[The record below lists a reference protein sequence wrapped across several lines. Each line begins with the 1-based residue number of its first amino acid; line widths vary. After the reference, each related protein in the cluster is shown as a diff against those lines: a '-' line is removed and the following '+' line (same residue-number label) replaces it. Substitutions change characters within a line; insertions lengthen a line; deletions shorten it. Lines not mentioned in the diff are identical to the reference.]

1 MVKYHVA
8 YNIVSR
14 KIVLVLFLMVISCMS
29 LYSQATVTI
38 NVDWR
43 SWAEENAIQIRNAAN
58 TTLYQYCIPG
68 NCYST
73 SGDNLQNRTNS
84 DNIVLNYGEYTV
96 VLFDAYGDN
105 WNGPGSNATI
115 LVDGVQVLNV
125 TKANNGNFTQTFTFK
140 IKDPS
145 IPEDVPLTLFDQFD
159 GNFDYTVA
167 GGSFRTNNNTVDPCS
182 IAATSSGTLTS
193 PIPAGA
199 TIEKAYLMW
208 AHSNPNI
215 DTQVTFEGQV
225 VNAEM
230 SSQYIQGGVFYG
242 MVSDVTAI
250 VQGVAS
256 PSTNVYD
263 LTNLTISTNEV
274 YCTPNTVLGGWS
286 LMVFYSDPTLP
297 ATSINLYNGFDGQSN
312 NTTSYTLTNFY
323 ANAINGSKTTVLS
336 WEGDQSLAN
345 NEVLTVTNGLGV
357 TFELTGDGD
366 NDGTT
371 VDNPFNS
378 TIFDNTV
385 VPNINN
391 TTSYGVDL
399 DTYDISA
406 FIGIGESSITTNVQ
420 VGQDLVMLNSVIL
433 SVPSNLITGT
443 VFEDVNYGGG
453 IGRDLATSTGTPVV
467 GATLELYNNLNTLE
481 QTVTTDASGKYTF
494 GGMTNG
500 DYKIRVVNSTVKSN
514 RGGGAAC
521 TTCFPIQTFRRNY
534 GGGTFTDITQE
545 IGGAAPS
552 QQDGG
557 TGSIVGA
564 QTLSNITVA
573 DEGITNVDFGFNFNT
588 IVNTNSAGQGSLE
601 QFIVNSNALDNTGL
615 DIEPNSIFDPATGED
630 TSIFMIPP
638 TADPL
643 SRPADPNYSAGYFNI
658 FVTGLGVDLS
668 PITGNDT
675 FIDGR
680 TQTAYSGDSNTGTV
694 GASGGS
700 VGTTGFLLPSFALP
714 EIQVHRD
721 AGDVFIIQ
729 ATNTTIRNLAVY
741 ADNNAGIRQD
751 SGTNA
756 LITENLLG
764 VNAAGLASGN
774 IDQGFEITGG
784 TTTISNNYISG
795 NGAAGILVN
804 GGTSTL
810 IEQNHISNNGTTTC
824 SNNIRLQGG
833 SGITIQNNILDNA
846 TGIGI
851 NGDGI
856 GGNVSLTNNTITTS
870 GTRAACTDKE
880 GLLLTGN
887 NSSITSNIIHSNG
900 STGIALTGTS
910 SGNLISQNSIYNNGT
925 VADALG
931 IDLYNPVLITNP
943 KGNGV
948 TTNDTGDGDT
958 GPNGN
963 LNFPIFESAAVSGNS
978 LKVAGWARPGSII
991 ELFLTDIDQGTAVSG
1006 ANQLGQTLDYGE
1018 GQVYITTVT
1027 EGSGAD
1033 SDATSTA
1040 YSVDGNNDNT
1050 ARFNFTITLPSP
1062 IPVGSG
1068 ITATATL
1075 SNSTSEFSSTY
1086 TLGAKTV
1093 ITNRRITHRV
1103 KKN

>member
-1 MVKYHVA
+1 MGKCDVVKNTISHKR
-8 YNIVSR
+8 I
-14 KIVLVLFLMVISCMS
+14 LFLLFMVISAVS

-38 NVDWR
+38 NVNWR
-43 SWAEENAIQIRNAAN
+43 SYAEENLIQIRDAGN
-58 TTLYQYCIPG
+58 TILYQHCIPG
-68 NCYST
+68 NCFVS
-73 SGDNLQNRTNS
+73 NNANIQNYTNS
-84 DNIVLNYGEYTV
+84 DNIVLGYGEYTV
-96 VLFDAYGDN
+96 VVADRFPDS
-105 WNGPGSNATI
+105 WNGFGSNATI

-125 TKANNGNFTQTFTFK
+125 TKSNDGGFTETFTFK
-140 IKDPS
+140 ITDPS

-159 GNFDYTVA
+159 GNFDYAVA

-182 IAATSSGTLTS
+182 IAATSSGNLTS

-208 AHSNPNI
+208 AHSNPNV
-215 DTQVTFEGQV
+215 DTQVTFENTPV
-225 VNAEM
+225 TADI
-230 SSQYIQGGVFYG
+230 SSQYVQGGVFYG
-242 MVSDVTAI
+242 LVSDVTSI
-250 VQGVAS
+250 VQGIAS

-263 LTNLTISTNEV
+263 VTDLTIDTSNN
-274 YCTPNTVLGGWS
+274 YCAPNTVLGGWS
-286 LMVFYSDPTLP
+286 LMIFYSDPSLP
-297 ATSINLYNGFDGQSN
+297 ATSINLYNGFDGQSD

-336 WEGDQSLAN
+336 WEGDQTLAN

-385 VPNINN
+385 VPNVNN

-399 DTYDISA
+399 DTYDLSA
-406 FIGIGESSITTNVQ
+406 YIGIGESSITTNVQ

-443 VFEDVNYGGG
+443 VFEDTNYGGG
-453 IGRDLATSTGTPVV
+453 AGRDRTTASGTPVV

-481 QTVTTDASGKYTF
+481 QTVTTDASGKFTF
-494 GGMTNG
+494 GGMANG

-521 TTCFPIQTFRRNY
+521 TTCFPIQTFRRDY
-534 GGGTFTDITQE
+534 SGGTFTDITQE

-564 QTLSNITVA
+564 QTIASITVA
-573 DEGITNVDFGFNFNT
+573 DEGITDVDFGFNFNT

-601 QFIVNSNALDNTGL
+601 QFILNSNALDNAGL
-615 DIEPNSIFDPATGED
+615 DIEPNSIFDPAIGED

-643 SRPADPNYSAGYFNI
+643 GRPADPNYATGYFNI
-658 FVTGLGVDLS
+658 FVTGFGVDLS
-668 PITGNDT
+668 PITGDAT

-680 TQTAYSGDSNTGTV
+680 TQTAYSGDSNAGTI
-694 GASGGS
+694 GAGGGS
-700 VGTTGFLLPSFALP
+700 VGTTGFLLSTYSLP

-729 ATNTTIRNLAVY
+729 AANTTIRNLAVF

-751 SGTNA
+751 SGANS

-764 VNAAGLASGN
+764 VNAAGTASGN

-784 TTTISNNYISG
+784 TSIISSNYISG

-810 IEQNHISNNGTTTC
+810 IEQNHISNNGITTC
-824 SNNIRLQGG
+824 SNNIRLQSG
-833 SGITIQNNILDNA
+833 SGITIQNNLLDNA
-846 TGIGI
+846 TGVGI

-887 NSSITSNIIHSNG
+887 NSSITNNIIHTNG
-900 STGIALTGTS
+900 STGVAITGTN

-925 VADALG
+925 AEDALG
-931 IDLYNPVLITNP
+931 IDLYNPVVLTNP

-948 TTNDTGDGDT
+948 TTNDTGDTDT

-963 LNFPIFESAAVSGNS
+963 LNFPILESAAVSGNS
-978 LKVAGWARPGSII
+978 LKVVGWARPGSII
-991 ELFLTDIDQGTAVSG
+991 EIFLTDIDQGTAVAG

-1018 GQVYITTVT
+1018 GQIYLTTAT
-1027 EGSGAD
+1027 EGSGTD
-1033 SDATSTA
+1033 LDATSSA
-1040 YSVDGNNDNT
+1040 YAVDGNTDNT
-1050 ARFNFTITLPSP
+1050 ARFNFTFTLSSP
-1062 IPVGSG
+1062 IPVGSSV
-1068 ITATATL
+1068 TATATL

-1086 TLGAKTV
+1086 TLGAKSV